1 MQGVCS
7 VTSSLPCASRVV
19 LVKIRVKSRQIETGD
34 FEQGMSENSLLLGEY
49 YNFHRPEV

>member
-1 MQGVCS
+1 MFRHFL
-7 VTSSLPCASRVV
+7 TSACILCGISKDC
-19 LVKIRVKSRQIETGD
+19 VKSRQIETGY